1 MISSYGLDVSRTTG
15 WITAREALTPV
26 SGLEDL
32 QTLISPHSK
41 FVPSHQALGWS
52 RLCSMCFHN
61 GVKLICVSLK
71 I

>member
-1 MISSYGLDVSRTTG
+1 VISSHGLDVSRTTG
-15 WITAREALTPV
+15 WITAREALTPA
-26 SGLEDL
+26 SGVEDL

-71 I
+71 F